1 MLLTGFVQQGLILI
15 IQPHILRMSLNQE
28 YKTGFISFLIL
39 RYMSRNLNRKRQEL
53 ACFMK
58 DVTQGMFLYTMLH
71 LIQMDR

>member
-1 MLLTGFVQQGLILI
+1 
-15 IQPHILRMSLNQE
+15 
-28 YKTGFISFLIL
+28 
-39 RYMSRNLNRKRQEL
+39 MSRNLNRKRQEL